1 MDVSAQCSRR
11 AQLALA
17 FACVVA
23 FASCGG
29 GGGDGYG
36 SSSSSGMTLTPTLA
50 SIQLNVFTPICTAC
64 HTGASAPQGLRLD
77 DGTSCAN
84 LINAHSPQDSSLIRV
99 VPGNPNASF
108 IIQKLEG
115 TQTVGVRM
123 PANGPP
129 YLPQSTIDVI
139 RQWIANGATC

>member
-1 MDVSAQCSRR
+1 MMDMQRSRR
-11 AQLALA
+11 ARLVLA
-17 FACVVA
+17 FACSMA
-23 FASCGG
+23 LAACGG
-29 GGGDGYG
+29 GGGGGYG
-36 SSSSSGMTLTPTLA
+36 SSSSGSVMLAPTLA
-50 SIQLNVFTPICTAC
+50 SIQANVFTPICTAC

-77 DGTSCAN
+77 AGTSCAN

-115 TQTVGVRM
+115 TQTVGARM
-123 PANGPP
+123 PFGGP

-139 RQWIANGATC
+139 RQWIATGAAC

>member
-1 MDVSAQCSRR
+1 MEKQGLR
-11 AQLALA
+11 LALA
-17 FACVVA
+17 IACSA
-23 FASCGG
+23 LLAACGG
-29 GGGDGYG
+29 GGGGYG
-36 SSSSSGMTLTPTLA
+36 SSSAGGVMLQPTLA
-50 SIQLNVFTPICTAC
+50 SIQANVFTPICTAC

-77 DGTSCAN
+77 DGASCGF
-84 LINAHSPQDSSLIRV
+84 LINVHSPQDSSLIRV

-139 RQWIANGATC
+139 RQWITNGATC